1 MLGKGYFKT
10 LYCSGPEEAVKALHA
25 EASTCLLKKARGLG
39 KMATYLQMVQAKQ
52 LGW

>member
-10 LYCSGPEEAVKALHA
+10 LYCSGPEEAVKALDA
-25 EASTCLLKKARGLG
+25 EASICLLEGARGLG
-39 KMATYLQMVQAKQ
+39 KRATYLQIVQAKQ

>member
-1 MLGKGYFKT
+1 MLGGSYFKT
-10 LYCSGPEEAVKALHA
+10 LYCSGPEEAIKALDA
-25 EASTCLLKKARGLG
+25 EACICLLERGLG